1 MMVEMALR
9 LPESLTRLTDGERD
23 DPLEMTTSLATEPY
37 VAYWRRRQVE
47 GRARSL
53 RLAQEARGDAARI
66 AAMLRRDFGVTH
78 VLLFGSL
85 ARGRFLPDSDIDL
98 AVAGLPVTAF
108 FTALAQAAKLSEFPV
123 DLKPMEDLD
132 VHFRDR
138 VLATG
143 EEI

>member
-1 MMVEMALR
+1 MLEMALD
-9 LPESLTRLTDGERD
+9 LPESLTRSPDGERD
-23 DPLEMTTSLATEPY
+23 DPQAITTALSAEPY
-37 VAYWRRRQVE
+37 VAYWRRRQAT

-53 RLAQEARGDAARI
+53 RLAQQARADTRLV
-66 AAMLRRDFGVTH
+66 AAMLRRDFGATR

-98 AVAGLPVTAF
+98 AVAGLPAAAF
-108 FTALAQAAKLSEFPV
+108 FPALAQASKLSEFPI
-123 DLKPMEDLD
+123 DLKPLEDLETY
-132 VHFRDR
+132 FRDR